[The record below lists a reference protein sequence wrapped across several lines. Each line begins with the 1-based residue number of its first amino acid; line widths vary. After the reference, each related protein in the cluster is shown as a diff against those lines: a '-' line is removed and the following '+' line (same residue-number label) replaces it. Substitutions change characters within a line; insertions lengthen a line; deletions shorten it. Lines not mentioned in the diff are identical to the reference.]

1 MHVYYRDPNYFGQM
15 SLFKD
20 EPPVKKVMRV
30 GGVESKLLD
39 VQQFVIPG
47 IGNYFGTTIK
57 VQTAIPLPTDTT
69 SLTVL
74 GSDVEVINDAEFYIG
89 GMHYKPDAY
98 YIYELVGV
106 RLLPRI
112 K

>member
-1 MHVYYRDPNYFGQM
+1 MHVYYRDPEYFKQL
-15 SLFKD
+15 SLFDD
-20 EPPVKKVMRV
+20 EQVVKKVMRV

-47 IGNYFGTTIK
+47 IGNYYGTTIK
-57 VQTAIPLPTDTT
+57 VQTATPLPVDTV
-69 SLTVL
+69 SLTVM
-74 GSDVEVINDAEFYIG
+74 GSDVEAINDAEFYISS
-89 GMHYKPDAY
+89 MYYKPETY

-112 K
+112 